1 MNSHLEDIAILI
13 SIEINF
19 ESYLVTLSIILKLW
33 IIIFA
38 PKETASVLI

>member
-1 MNSHLEDIAILI
+1 MIGQLEDIAILI

-19 ESYLVTLSIILKLW
+19 ECYLVTLSIILKLR
-33 IIIFA
+33 IMIFA